1 MVVKISQANLMLWLT
16 LYERWRPRHLET
28 TLADV
33 KVDAQLYALAGTV
46 VEVEAENL
54 YETLKLLQD
63 TLAKTAC
70 RSNWRH
76 TERSG
81 NQALARYAT
90 LHPNLGEGRG
100 SSQHGGFHVS
110 INKGRDTRRQ

>member
-1 MVVKISQANLMLWLT
+1 MVVNISQANLMLWLT
-16 LYERWRPRHLET
+16 LYERCRPRHLET

-33 KVDAQLYALAGTV
+33 KVDAQRYALAGTV
-46 VEVEAENL
+46 VEVKAENL

-70 RSNWRH
+70 RNNWRH

-81 NQALARYAT
+81 G
-90 LHPNLGEGRG
+90 LGLSMTE
-100 SSQHGGFHVS
+100 
-110 INKGRDTRRQ
+110 

>member
-1 MVVKISQANLMLWLT
+1 MLWLKNYKR
-16 LYERWRPRHLET
+16 LKPRHLET

-46 VEVEAENL
+46 VEVEAEYL
-54 YETLKLLQD
+54 YETLNFMKAETLVELLLD
-63 TLAKTAC
+63 TLAKTEC

-76 TERSG
+76 KERSG
-81 NQALARYAT
+81 NQALAQYAT

-100 SSQHGGFHVS
+100 SSQHGGCHVS
-110 INKGRDTRRQ
+110 INIGRDTRRQ